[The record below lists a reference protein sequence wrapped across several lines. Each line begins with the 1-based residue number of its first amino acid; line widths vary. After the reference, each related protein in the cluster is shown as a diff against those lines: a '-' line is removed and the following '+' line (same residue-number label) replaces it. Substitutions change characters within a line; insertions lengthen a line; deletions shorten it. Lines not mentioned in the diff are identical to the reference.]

1 MTTLK
6 EYVITVRDW
15 NDVDPIYDE
24 MEAVSGSKYIPDRS
38 VEVLKEKPISRSTHY
53 LMTDEEARTLKQD
66 PRILDVDIPTYQKPG
81 VKLLPCFEQYS
92 NRWDKSFPGELADKN
107 WALPRCTISHVAT
120 WGSDNAPTA
129 EATVNVRAEGRNVD
143 VLIVDGHID
152 VNHPEVVSTVSGATT
167 RVTQFNWLSLN
178 PQVIGGVQGVYSYDG
193 GTVGNNNHGQH
204 VAGTV
209 AGNTLGWARFANIY
223 NLSPYGDS
231 PVSGAY
237 LYDYIRVWHKQKP
250 INPITGFKNPTIVNM
265 SYGYFQSALTSSILS
280 ITYRGVT
287 SNPGGSS
294 SALTSRGATGIS
306 TVTSGAFPGTYLK
319 FGVRSPADDSDIQ
332 DAIAEGIVFVGA
344 AGNSND
350 TIVNS
355 SSSDFNNYLV
365 SSSIGTQLYMQGS
378 SPGSA
383 PNVICVGAV
392 DATATE
398 RKASFSAAG
407 PRIDIFAPGVNI
419 MSAIRTSA
427 VQPPNTV
434 NYGLLDSSSGY
445 YYEKFNGTSMASP
458 QVCGA
463 LACEMENYP
472 TMNQAMARTYIT
484 NRLIETNALLSAG
497 SGETDYTFT
506 NGIRGAGN
514 NYLKHRN
521 QRNASGPVH
530 PNSAN
535 WLRPTSGLTYPRS
548 RNKTIRVGV

>member
-15 NDVDPIYDE
+15 NDVDPIYDQ

-38 VEVLKEKPISRSTHY
+38 VEVLEEKPISRSTHY
-53 LMTDEEARTLKQD
+53 LMTDEEAQALKQD

-92 NRWDKSFPGELADKN
+92 DRWDKSLPGTVVDKN
-107 WALPRCTISHVAT
+107 WALPRCTFGHIPN

-143 VLIVDGHID
+143 VIVADGHLD

-167 RVTQFNWLSLN
+167 RVTRFNWLSLN
-178 PQVIGGVQGVYSYDG
+178 PQVIGGVAGTYSYAG
-193 GTVGNNNHGQH
+193 GTADENNHGQH
-204 VAGTV
+204 VAGTI

-223 NLSPYGDS
+223 NISPYTGS
-231 PVSGAY
+231 PVSAAY
-237 LYDYIRVWHKQKP
+237 LYDYLRVWHKQKAV
-250 INPITGFKNPTIVNM
+250 NPITGFKNPTIVNM
-265 SYGYFQSALTSSILS
+265 SYGYFQSALVSSISS
-280 ITYRGVT
+280 INYRGVT
-287 SNPGGSS
+287 SNPLGSS
-294 SALTSRGATGIS
+294 SALQSRGATGL
-306 TVTSGAFPGTYLK
+306 SGLYLN
-319 FGVRSPADDSDIQ
+319 FGIRNLADDSDIQ

-344 AGNSND
+344 AGNAND

-355 SSSDFNNYLV
+355 SSLDFNNYLV
-365 SSSIGTQLYMQGS
+365 SSSIGTQFYMKGAT
-378 SPGSA
+378 PGSA

-398 RKASFSAAG
+398 RKVNFSSTG
-407 PRIDIFAPGVNI
+407 TRVDIFAPGTRI
-419 MSAIRTSA
+419 MSSVRTKKTYDAGLPTEVS
-427 VQPPNTV
+427 
-434 NYGLLDSSSGY
+434 YSLLDSSSGY
-445 YYEKFNGTSMASP
+445 YYEKYNGTSMASP

-463 LACEMENYP
+463 LACEMELYP
-472 TMNQAMARTYIT
+472 TMNQTMARTYIT
-484 NRLIETNALLSAG
+484 NRLIETNALLSTG
-497 SGETDYTFT
+497 SGETDYTST
-506 NGIRGAGN
+506 NGIRGAAN

-521 QRNASGPVH
+521 QRNASGAVH

-548 RNKTIRVGV
+548 RNKTIRLGV